1 MPFLPLTDSPSGG
14 GGTAGP
20 QALAGVLPLWE
31 HLAATTGQAD
41 PFCCAPAWQLTFRE
55 TVTPGKKLFFHAEAQ
70 GLAVFTEVL
79 AEGQRVFLAPPEN
92 GWLFGCPLLGAAA
105 GDALAASLSAF
116 DAAYPD
122 AVPHL
127 ILSGIQPRGPLGAML
142 LHRFGGA
149 YAFFRHGSSVQCAA
163 SLAGGLDGY
172 LSRRSANHRAK
183 LKKAARKAHAAGVS
197 FTREHPSSPGE
208 AAALYAR
215 MQAVEAQSWKGLAQC
230 GMGEAPAREFYA
242 LLVQRLARE
251 GKLRAIMAQRDGQDI
266 GFIFGGL
273 CGATYRG
280 QQFSYAAG
288 EHKLSLGNLLQLETL
303 KWLCEEGVARY
314 DMGPVTGPRMEYK
327 RHWTEENHE
336 IQAWLMV
343 KKP

>member
-1 MPFLPLTDSPSGG
+1 MPFLPLTQADAAGEDRGQSP
-14 GGTAGP
+14 
-20 QALAGVLPLWE
+20 ALADVLPLWE
-31 HLAATTGQAD
+31 HLAASTGQAD

-55 TVTPGKKLFFHAEAQ
+55 TVTPGKRLFFHAVPG
-70 GLAVFTEVL
+70 GLAVFTEFL
-79 AEGQRVFLAPPEN
+79 AEGQRVFLTPPEN
-92 GWLFGCPLLGAAA
+92 GWLFGCPLLGSAA
-105 GDALAASLSAF
+105 GDALAASLAAF
-116 DAAYPD
+116 DAAYPH

-127 ILSGIQPRGPLGAML
+127 ILSGIQPRGALAAML
-142 LHRFGGA
+142 LHRFGET

-163 SLAGGLDGY
+163 SLAGGVDGY

-183 LKKAARKAHAAGVS
+183 LKKAGRRAAAAGVT
-197 FTREHPSSPGE
+197 FTRQMPATPDEGC
-208 AAALYAR
+208 ALYAR
-215 MQAVEAQSWKGLAQC
+215 MQAVEAKSWKGLSRC

-242 LLVQRLARE
+242 ALVQRLAAG
-251 GKLRAIMAQRDGQDI
+251 GKLRAIMAQREGEDI

-273 CGATYRG
+273 CGLTYRG

-288 EHKLSLGNLLQLETL
+288 EQKLSLGNLLQLETL

-327 RHWTEENHE
+327 RHWTEEDHE
-336 IQAWLMV
+336 IQTWLMV